1 MELFIALW
9 ENEIIAVDREAID
22 TGFLITFSIGGER
35 RHILQLLDDKYIQS

>member
-22 TGFLITFSIGGER
+22 TDFFNNFFDSEGKEGIYYSF
-35 RHILQLLDDKYIQS
+35 